1 MSVKRVAD
9 IISEISAA
17 SQEQTTGIN
26 QVNEAVTSMDETTQQ
41 NAALVEEAAAAAE
54 SLVEQAVQLSDVV
67 SVFKIGN
74 EYGKQERRIAS
85 SPMRTAASAKPVAQV
100 KPVIKSEP
108 KPVAAKVIA
117 KTGTDD
123 GDWEEF

>member
-1 MSVKRVAD
+1 
-9 IISEISAA
+9 
-17 SQEQTTGIN
+17 
-26 QVNEAVTSMDETTQQ
+26 
-41 NAALVEEAAAAAE
+41 
-54 SLVEQAVQLSDVV
+54 VV

-74 EYGKQERRIAS
+74 ESGRQERRVTN
-85 SPMRTAASAKPVAQV
+85 SPMRSTSPAKSVAQV